1 MILLTGRVRRV
12 GKILWSI
19 VMMHGLYL
27 CLIVVNV
34 LYKANTRHG
43 PALLHFGTHTELY
56 AL

>member
-34 LYKANTRHG
+34 LYKAKTRHG
-43 PALLHFGTHTELY
+43 PALLQFGPHTELY